1 MAKLHDFN
9 RWKKVGLALAIMIVF
24 NLFVNV
30 GIYTFYKGPKYDD
43 YCSANIVAPTK
54 EIKTEARCTEL
65 NGSWQGGYCDLY
77 TTCSDQF
84 QSVESVYNRN
94 VFIVLVVIGTVAL
107 IAGLFLQQVSAV
119 ANGFMFGG
127 IISIFIGTVRYWS
140 NMDEY
145 LRFAILGVVLI
156 ILIWLGVS
164 KLRDSA
170 AVHDQKQVQ

>member
-30 GIYTFYKGPKYDD
+30 GIYTFYKGPEYDD
-43 YCSANIVAPTK
+43 YCAAVVAPDK
-54 EIKTEARCTEL
+54 EIKTEARCAEL
-65 NGSWQGGYCDLY
+65 NGSWQGSYCDLY
-77 TTCSDQF
+77 KSCNDQF

-145 LRFAILGVVLI
+145 LRFAILGIVLA

-164 KLRDSA
+164 KLRDSTA
-170 AVHDQKQVQ
+170 TTHDQPQV